1 MTDWIN
7 KLPDSMTGALV
18 AAGLWFGFNYGVL
31 AERAMAKDHAVAAPS
46 CIEALQRHERGL
58 QLVPSGLGT
67 VLGMPDLDQLER
79 EVLKLA
85 RPRLLS
91 GAEKSDL
98 CACAAKAA
106 GRTLRFEYAVHTASF
121 RIVQPAAVAGLGAG
135 TIGAAMSGVCGAL
148 PQLGKRG

>member
-1 MTDWIN
+1 MIDWID

-18 AAGLWFGFNYGVL
+18 AASLWFGFNYAVL
-31 AERAMAKDHAVAAPS
+31 AERAIAKDHAAAAPS
-46 CIEALQRHERGL
+46 CIAAFDRHERGL
-58 QLVPSGLGT
+58 QLMPSGLGT
-67 VLGMPDLDQLER
+67 VLGMPGLDQIER

-106 GRTLRFEYAVHTASF
+106 GRSLRFEYAIHTASF
-121 RIVQPAAVAGLGAG
+121 RIVEPAALAGLGAG
-135 TIGAAMSGVCGAL
+135 TIDAAMSGICGVL
-148 PQLGKRG
+148 PQIGKRG